1 MVEGPWIAPR
11 DGEMVARGSNQV
23 IRRLKLPSPP
33 TDPLGEREAGLAGV
47 KAGGPGS
54 WLET

>member
-33 TDPLGEREAGLAGV
+33 TDPLGEREAGD
-47 KAGGPGS
+47 
-54 WLET
+54 